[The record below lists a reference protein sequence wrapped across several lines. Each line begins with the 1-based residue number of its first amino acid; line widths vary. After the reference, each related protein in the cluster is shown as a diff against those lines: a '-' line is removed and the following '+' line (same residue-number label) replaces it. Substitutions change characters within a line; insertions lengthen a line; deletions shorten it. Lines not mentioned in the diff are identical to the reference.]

1 MYVGSYLL
9 IISATP
15 VNLGTV
21 VGVGDAG
28 LGLVA
33 EAFPF
38 VITPLVEGAVAVA
51 GFLTLSGFFNK
62 DAQLPGGFTLG

>member
-1 MYVGSYLL
+1 MG
-9 IISATP
+9 I
-15 VNLGTV
+15 V